1 VATRIRTTHVGS
13 LPRPAQLRELLLQ
26 RDRGDAVDETAF
38 QALVQ
43 DAVRDV
49 VARQVAVGLDIVSD
63 GEMSKIAYS
72 LYPKERLNGF
82 HGTAPPRPRN
92 QEAADFPNW
101 AQSRIAVMQ
110 NRPACDGPISRKPDD
125 ALEIDLR
132 NFRAAVEA
140 ARPSGAFM
148 TAASPGVIAMFM
160 PNHYYPTHAAYVNAI
175 AEAMQP
181 EYEAIVAAGFDL
193 QLDCPDL
200 AAARHNSYISDTN
213 EEWMRRCDASID
225 ALNGAV
231 AAIPPE
237 RMRLH
242 LCWGN
247 YEGPHHYDLPLDAVL
262 PFALKGRPRT
272 ISFEGANPRHGHEW
286 EVFDAVTLP
295 DDLIIMPGVIDS
307 TSNFIEHPRLIAQRI
322 QNYARIVGPER
333 VIAGVDCG
341 FATTVE
347 YHPVD
352 ADIAWAKLGAL
363 AEGAALVSA

>member
-1 VATRIRTTHVGS
+1 VGS
-13 LPRPAQLRELLLQ
+13 LPRPAELRDLLLA
-26 RDRGDAVDETAF
+26 RDRGEEVDEPAF
-38 QALVQ
+38 QVHVQ
-43 DAVRDV
+43 TAVRDV
-49 VARQVAVGLDIVSD
+49 VARQVAAGLDIVSD

-82 HGTAPPRPRN
+82 GGAAPPRARN
-92 QEAADFPNW
+92 QEAADFPDW
-101 AQSRIAVMQ
+101 ARQRVAVMQ
-110 NRPACDGPISRKPDD
+110 NRPACDGPISRKPGD
-125 ALEIDLR
+125 ALETDLR
-132 NFRAAVEA
+132 NFRAAVDA
-140 ARPSGAFM
+140 VRPAGTFM

-160 PNHYYPTHAAYVNAI
+160 PNQYYPDHAAYVDAI
-175 AEAMQP
+175 AEAMRP

-200 AAARHNSYISDTN
+200 AAGRHNSYVADT
-213 EEWMRRCDASID
+213 EAEWQRRCAASIG

-231 AAIPPE
+231 AGIPPE

-247 YEGPHHYDLPLDAVL
+247 YEGPHLYDLPLEAVL
-262 PFALKGRPRT
+262 PVALKGRPRT

-286 EVFDAVTLP
+286 EVFVELKLP
-295 DDLIIMPGVIDS
+295 DDRIIMPGVIDS

-322 QNYARIVGPER
+322 ENYARLVGPER

-352 ADIAWAKLGAL
+352 PAIAWAKLEAL
-363 AEGAALVSA
+363 ARGAALASERL